1 VTDRILLQN
10 LVFYGYHGVRSEE
23 KSLGQRFGVDIELQT
38 DLSAAGRSDDL
49 GLTVD
54 YSQVFEVVR
63 ETVEGPSRDT
73 LEAVAETAAVALLER
88 FQRVQ
93 SVVVRVTK
101 PGAPIKGAQ
110 VGSAAVEITRQRQT
124 ESRG

>member
-73 LEAVAETAAVALLER
+73 LEAVAEAAAVALLER